1 MTTGGTSPVRP
12 VEMEGSQGRL
22 AGFLHVPRG
31 WPEAPCV
38 ILCHGLFSS
47 MESPKFRVLAE
58 ELRRTGLAALRF
70 DFAGCGSSEGD
81 LRRTTVSGRVE
92 DLQRVIHS
100 LREDLGHIGPM
111 GLMGSSMGGFVCLLA
126 LGERSDVSAACVWAT
141 PFAPRELVALRG
153 HRETRELD
161 ETFFKDLTN
170 HSLGSIA
177 SKIHHLLVI
186 HGEEDELVPA
196 QDAFRI
202 NDIASEPKQVSL
214 IPGADH
220 RFTDPAHRDQAMRMT
235 LEWFSIHL
243 GPHRALT
250 R

>member
-1 MTTGGTSPVRP
+1 MTTVGASPVRP
-12 VEMEGSQGRL
+12 LEMEGSQGRL

-38 ILCHGLFSS
+38 ILCHGLLSS

-58 ELRRTGLAALRF
+58 ELRRRGLAALRF
-70 DFAGCGSSEGD
+70 DFAGCGASEGD
-81 LRRTTVSGRVE
+81 LRRTTVSGRVD

-100 LREDLGHIGPM
+100 LREDLGHRGPM
-111 GLMGSSMGGFVCLLA
+111 GLMGSSIGGFVCLLT
-126 LGERSDVSAACVWAT
+126 LGERSDISSACVWAT

-153 HRETRELD
+153 HRETLELD

-170 HSLGSIA
+170 HSLQAMA

-186 HGEEDELVPA
+186 HGEKDELVPA
-196 QDAFRI
+196 QHALRI
-202 NDIASEPKQVSL
+202 HDIASEPKQVSL

-220 RFTDPAHRDQAMRMT
+220 RFTDPAHRHQAMRMT
-235 LEWFSIHL
+235 LKWFSTHL
-243 GPHRALT
+243 GLHRALT